1 MFHSS
6 FGIFIGR
13 PAAARILSWVAFV
26 MVAAWCQCGHA
37 QWISQTNVLKPGWNA
52 VFLHVDAS
60 YATVNQFMSSN
71 LPIHEIWYW
80 QPALPTGQFVDS
92 PQLPTGG
99 GSQWSAW
106 TRSLGST
113 SVLQRLTGN
122 GAYLVRLTNNVAS
135 YNWVV
140 KGKPV
145 LPTYKWTLT
154 GLNFVGFPVPPN
166 PAPTFESFFAPSPQ
180 LQQNGEVYF
189 YQGGN
194 LGATNP
200 MRLVAPRT
208 TAVRRDQAY
217 WVRAGDTYNQ
227 YFGPLQV
234 VQSSTAGIQ
243 FGDTR
248 GQAQLR
254 LRNLANVPITVTLR
268 QIASETPPAGQTNFA
283 GAPPLLLRGA
293 INTTN
298 LTYGYT
304 NLAAGPRTWTLAV
317 AGLVGSEVEV
327 VIGLNRS
334 QMVGAAG
341 AFYAGVLRFTD
352 SLGLSQVDM
361 AVSATKESTAGLW
374 VGGAAVSQVSHYLK
388 PYAKATN
395 AAGLSSL
402 LSRLGLAQG
411 ANGYKY
417 ELDLQSGRVLIF
429 GGPQQK
435 TGSYLLDGPIK
446 IDSGT
451 VASPFPLRLIL
462 HNSGSAANLLQK
474 VLVGAG
480 LTSNTVV
487 ATREALL
494 LPSELGVARRISA
507 VHLPAS
513 AGNVPWSFTGTMAP
527 GSSVTGSVPLSY
539 DDQSSNPFI
548 HTYHPDHDNL
558 DESFNTPLARGLES
572 YGVTRQITL
581 NFTAPD
587 DDFKSLTQ
595 SSDDLSGSYIEAITF
610 LARGSQTRQYNVLG
624 TFSLK
629 RISDIPTL
637 TSN

>member
-1 MFHSS
+1 MLF
-6 FGIFIGR
+6 
-13 PAAARILSWVAFV
+13 
-26 MVAAWCQCGHA
+26 
-37 QWISQTNVLKPGWNA
+37 
-52 VFLHVDAS
+52 
-60 YATVNQFMSSN
+60 
-71 LPIHEIWYW
+71 
-80 QPALPTGQFVDS
+80 
-92 PQLPTGG
+92 
-99 GSQWSAW
+99 
-106 TRSLGST
+106 RSLGST

-417 ELDLQSGRVLIF
+417 ELDLQSGRVLVF

-494 LPSELGVARRISA
+494 LPSELGAARRISA

-558 DESFNTPLARGLES
+558 DESFNTPLSRGLES